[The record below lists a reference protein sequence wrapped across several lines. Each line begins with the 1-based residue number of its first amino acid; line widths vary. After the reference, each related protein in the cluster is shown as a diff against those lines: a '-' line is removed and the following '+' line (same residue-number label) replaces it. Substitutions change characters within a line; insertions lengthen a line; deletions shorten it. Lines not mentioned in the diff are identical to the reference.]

1 MATAEQSLVTMR
13 LKRRQ
18 RQDAQVK
25 APAFEEVYQR
35 HFRPLY
41 AFVAYRVCDR
51 TAAEDI
57 TSQVFE
63 KALKAFPGYDPQRGA
78 VSTWLYTIARNA
90 ISDHFRSQ
98 GRHDHTGLD
107 EHTAASGESDPQ
119 GELHANETRRELA
132 VALAGLDLR
141 EQEVLALKFGAGL
154 TNRRI
159 ASLLEI
165 SETNA
170 GTILYRSLRKLKT
183 ELEGV
188 NAND

>member
-1 MATAEQSLVTMR
+1 MAIAEQSLVTMR

-18 RQDAQVK
+18 QQEAQAK
-25 APAFEEVYQR
+25 APAFAEVYRR

-63 KALKAFPGYDPQRGA
+63 KALKAFPGYDSRRGT
-78 VSTWLYTIARNA
+78 VSTWLYAIARNA

-98 GRHDHTGLD
+98 GRHSHTGLD
-107 EHTAASGESDPQ
+107 EHTTVSGDGDPQ
-119 GELHANETRRELA
+119 AELHASEMRRELA
-132 VALAGLDLR
+132 AALADLEIR
-141 EQEVLALKFGAGL
+141 EHEVLALKFGAGL

-159 ASLLEI
+159 ADLLEI
-165 SETNA
+165 SESNA
-170 GTILYRSLRKLKT
+170 GTILYRSLKKLKT